1 MIRTLQKKFVM
12 TAMAAITVLIVFMLG
27 AINIANMVI
36 VGGQIDRTLRVVAEH
51 EGGSGLLPQPD
62 TGMPRPF
69 MDPPKN
75 DYDTFLSSNF
85 FVVRFDRS
93 GAVLSVDVSR
103 TSAVTEAE
111 AEEMACRIYESG
123 DESGRTGRFRYLLGE
138 SRSGRGSAL
147 VFLDTS
153 VENLSYLRVLLLSG
167 AAGLA
172 CWGVMLLLV
181 IFLSRRAIRPIVDN
195 M

>member
-1 MIRTLQKKFVM
+1 MIPTLQKKFVM

-51 EGGSGLLPQPD
+51 EGGSGLLPRPD
-62 TGMPRPF
+62 TSMPRPF

-111 AEEMACRIYESG
+111 AEAEDAAS
-123 DESGRTGRFRYLLGE
+123 TG
-138 SRSGRGSAL
+138 SSA
-147 VFLDTS
+147 
-153 VENLSYLRVLLLSG
+153 
-167 AAGLA
+167 AAGSGTEVNA
-172 CWGVMLLLV
+172 TANAVSIATHLLIIV
-181 IFLSRRAIRPIVDN
+181 HPSR
-195 M
+195 